1 MLCLLPIFLDTWLIS
16 TPIFQLAFWE
26 IMLKSAC
33 RLMAANEVENLH
45 PVLPWQHLT
54 LSASPGSPL
63 WLLNCALID
72 LIFRA
77 SSRGQEHIW
86 HAWRGRVC
94 RHARTHTHTHA
105 NAHSWSEMAYGRH
118 AVLRLQTGESGEV
131 RRRERE
137 LQTGSGGRISPSLH
151 DNPLILSYT
160 VKQQFCLP
168 LSLSASLYVINASV
182 SQRTC
187 DTYGGINII
196 LVLCEDVRG
205 W

>member
-1 MLCLLPIFLDTWLIS
+1 MSSTYLPGHLTNFHSHLSIGFLGNNVKKCLQTDGSQWS
-16 TPIFQLAFWE
+16 G
-26 IMLKSAC
+26 KSAPC
-33 RLMAANEVENLH
+33 VAMTTPNIKCIAGFASLVAQLRSDWSHLSGLFKGTRA
-45 PVLPWQHLT
+45 HLT
-54 LSASPGSPL
+54 CLTRQGTPT
-63 WLLNCALID
+63 
-72 LIFRA
+72 RA
-77 SSRGQEHIW
+77 DI
-86 HAWRGRVC
+86 
-94 RHARTHTHTHA
+94 HTHA

-118 AVLRLQTGESGEV
+118 AVLRLQTGESGDV

-187 DTYGGINII
+187 DTYVGINII